1 MNDIIKIK
9 RSLEDSGRLIGG
21 VTKAV
26 THGIK
31 KKGDELLGGLLA
43 PLALSLVQTIIS
55 SVVKVISGKQLKEQE
70 KHIWIEIFSSA
81 PFLKQYRDY

>member
-31 KKGDELLGGLLA
+31 KQEFLGGLLA

>member
-26 THGIK
+26 THGIQE
-31 KKGDELLGGLLA
+31 DEFLGGLLA